1 MTTRPS
7 PSIRPRPTSWPG
19 TPPRNSS
26 TCIRGRATG
35 YRYPHGLI
43 SRRPAGRADG
53 EVRRRAIHRL
63 VLWNIDLTLLDVVKV
78 TRAAYAEAFAE
89 VTGRPLV
96 QLPQLVGMT
105 EPEIF
110 FDALG
115 RNGVSLSADGESERL
130 LAPFGAEFATRLAAR
145 RDLLAAEG
153 VLLPGAV
160 EALRAV
166 AALDGV
172 VQSVLTGSSRPNA
185 ALKLRAFG
193 LDRYLDLA
201 VAGFAGSEPYPKG
214 ALLRATRLRAEEKY
228 QASFAEKATIYV
240 ADSPRDV
247 EAAAMG
253 GATSVAVA
261 SGRASSAELRDA
273 GADLVLPDLTNPA
286 PLVALITARP

>member
-1 MTTRPS
+1 M
-7 PSIRPRPTSWPG
+7 
-19 TPPRNSS
+19 
-26 TCIRGRATG
+26 
-35 YRYPHGLI
+35 
-43 SRRPAGRADG
+43 
-53 EVRRRAIHRL
+53 
-63 VLWNIDLTLLDVVKV
+63 LWNIDQTLLDVTKV

-96 QLPQLVGMT
+96 QLPQMVGYT

-115 RNGVSLSADGESERL
+115 RNGVSLRADGDSERL
-130 LAPFGAEFATRLAAR
+130 LAPFGSEFATRLAAR
-145 RDLLAAEG
+145 KHLLAEQG
-153 VLLPGAV
+153 TLMPGAA
-160 EALRAV
+160 EAVRAV
-166 AALDGV
+166 GGLANV

-201 VAGFAGSEPYPKG
+201 VAGFAGSEAYPKG

-228 QASFAEKATIYV
+228 KVSFAEKATIYI

-247 EAAAMG
+247 EAAKIG

-261 SGRASSAELRDA
+261 SGRASTTELRES
-273 GADLVLPDLTNPA
+273 GADLVLPDLTNPV
-286 PLVALITARP
+286 PLIALITA

>member
-1 MTTRPS
+1 MQSKDRIGNAQTIAIATPGEPALRSATPE
-7 PSIRPRPTSWPG
+7 PALPG
-19 TPPRNSS
+19 TVVPIWAVCP
-26 TCIRGRATG
+26 GFAEAT
-35 YRYPHGLI
+35 
-43 SRRPAGRADG
+43 
-53 EVRRRAIHRL
+53 IHRL

-78 TRAAYAEAFAE
+78 ARAAYVEAFAK

-96 QLPQLVGMT
+96 QLPQLAGRT

-115 RNGVSLSADGESERL
+115 RNGVSLRADGESEQL

-145 RDLLAAEG
+145 RDLLTTEG
-153 VLLPGAV
+153 TLMPGAA

-214 ALLRATRLRAEEKY
+214 ALLRATRLRAAEKY
-228 QASFAEKATIYV
+228 QASFAEKATIYI
-240 ADSPRDV
+240 ADSPRDI
-247 EAAAMG
+247 EAAKIG

-261 SGRASSAELRDA
+261 SGRASTVELREA
-273 GADLVLPDLTNPA
+273 GADLVLSDLTSPA
-286 PLVALITARP
+286 PLLDLITAHL